1 MNRTYKELKDAAKA
15 KQQAD
20 ERFRVQLIA
29 LGILMLVWVA
39 FELVVS

>member
-1 MNRTYKELKDAAKA
+1 VNQTYKELKEAAKA

-20 ERFRVQLIA
+20 DRFRAQLLA